1 MTWTRSYQTSIHRD
15 HKVSFPNSHLHFSGR
30 LRQMLTMEEL
40 VLFLL
45 VNYHPVSNSKSRITD
60 KWQLLIQKQHNII
73 SQSHARL
80 DLKRPLIW
88 WAEAK
93 MIKIWCRL
101 RTWTAHNLCF
111 QYHRCHSRSWD
122 LINTW
127 CCRWA
132 KAETNSKISTSY
144 SIWARMPSQF
154 NITQV
159 RSSFKFQSRCLP
171 RSRRNLV
178 TWRLSYLKT
187 TT

>member
-1 MTWTRSYQTSIHRD
+1 MKCRSCKTSIMHKD
-15 HKVSFPNSHLHFSGR
+15 HKVSFTNSHLHFSR
-30 LRQMLTMEEL
+30 KVHRMLTMEEL
-40 VLFLL
+40 VLLLL
-45 VNYHPVSNSKSRITD
+45 VNYHLVSSSKWRITEI
-60 KWQLLIQKQHNII
+60 WYLLIQKQHNIV

-88 WAEAK
+88 KWAEQ
-93 MIKIWCRL
+93 IKIWCRL

-132 KAETNSKISTSY
+132 KAETNTKISTSY